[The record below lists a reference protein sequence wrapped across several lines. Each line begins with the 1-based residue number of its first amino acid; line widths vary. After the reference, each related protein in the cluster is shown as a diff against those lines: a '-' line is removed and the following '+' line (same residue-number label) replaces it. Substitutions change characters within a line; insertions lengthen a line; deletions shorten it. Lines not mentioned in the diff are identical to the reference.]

1 MPEIDGIDTSDLDL
15 NALAMQKLLEVD
27 SESWTEEVPLIEEH
41 LKAIGERLPEEM
53 NSQLT
58 YLKSRIGLES

>member
-1 MPEIDGIDTSDLDL
+1 
-15 NALAMQKLLEVD
+15 MQKLLEVD